1 MVLLLVSSAVQSGIS
16 VVFMKLVMEIVE
28 ASAFLSNWLLVVF
41 ICSACALSMV
51 YQMHFLNQA
60 MKYYDQLEV
69 IPIYQTAIMLMWI
82 GAGMIILSEH
92 RFYSQT
98 QLVFI
103 GLSTMLC
110 LVGIKLLTSKKKKL
124 HLRKI
129 SEASSCSVNNGP

>member
-1 MVLLLVSSAVQSGIS
+1 M
-16 VVFMKLVMEIVE
+16 
-28 ASAFLSNWLLVVF
+28 
-41 ICSACALSMV
+41 
-51 YQMHFLNQA
+51 A

-98 QLVFI
+98 KLVLI

-124 HLRKI
+124 HLKKI
-129 SEASSCSVNNGP
+129 SSEGENVMKNGPQPMTYSKIIEEEFYGAKRKNSSSTTSSLV